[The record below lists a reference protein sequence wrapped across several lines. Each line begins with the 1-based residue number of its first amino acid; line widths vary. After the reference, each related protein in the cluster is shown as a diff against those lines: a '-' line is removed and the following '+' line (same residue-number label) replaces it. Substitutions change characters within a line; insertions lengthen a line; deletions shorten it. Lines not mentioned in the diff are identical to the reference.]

1 MYKFIS
7 KFLKFSVIYMISVF
21 FIYFFAKFVSSNIS
35 YNRHTFLYD
44 LSAWRFSC
52 PALPLD
58 ACGFWFGDGF
68 CGESGEEEQQEV
80 VVEPWEVEGGC
91 AVF

>member
-1 MYKFIS
+1 MYNGA
-7 KFLKFSVIYMISVF
+7 FLVEKMIMAPGRTGTDS
-21 FIYFFAKFVSSNIS
+21 
-35 YNRHTFLYD
+35 

-58 ACGFWFGDGF
+58 ACGFWFGDGC